1 MTHALPPIV
10 HNVAAS
16 RFEVQVDGLLSIC
29 DYRRRDGVL
38 VLPHTVVPPELQGR
52 GIAAALVEAALAHAR
67 AEGLRVDP
75 VCSYVAVH
83 LRRHPRHADL
93 LRATRLSAPP
103 RPAGG

>member
-1 MTHALPPIV
+1 MTPDHVPDRMKTALPPIV
-10 HNVAAS
+10 QNVAAS

-29 DYRRRDGVL
+29 DYRLRDGVL
-38 VLPHTVVPPELQGR
+38 VLPHTVVPPALQGR

-93 LRATRLSAPP
+93 LRD
-103 RPAGG
+103 

>member
-1 MTHALPPIV
+1 MKNALPPIV
-10 HNVAAS
+10 HNAAAS
-16 RFEVQVDGLLSIC
+16 RFELRLDGLLSIC
-29 DYRRRDGVL
+29 DYRLQAGVM

-52 GIAAALVEAALAHAR
+52 GIAAALVEAALVHAR

-83 LRRHPRHADL
+83 LRRHPQHADL
-93 LRATRLSAPP
+93 LRATSLSAPP

>member
-1 MTHALPPIV
+1 MTPDHVPDRMKTALPPIV
-10 HNVAAS
+10 QNVAAS

-29 DYRRRDGVL
+29 DYHLRDGVL
-38 VLPHTVVPPELQGR
+38 VLPHTVVPPALQGR

-93 LRATRLSAPP
+93 LRD
-103 RPAGG
+103 

>member
-10 HNVAAS
+10 HNVVAS

-93 LRATRLSAPP
+93 LRTTRLSAPP